1 MLSVKQA
8 AERAGVS
15 DSLVYAWCR
24 DGGLRHSRFGRPGR
38 RGCIRIA
45 PADLE
50 HYLADCISDGTAAN
64 APLVL
69 KHVSVR

>member
-1 MLSVKQA
+1 MLTVKQA
-8 AERAGVS
+8 AVRAGVS

-45 PADLE
+45 TADLE
-50 HYLADCISDGTAAN
+50 RYLADCTRDGTPLN

-69 KHVSVR
+69 KHVAVR

>member
-8 AERAGVS
+8 AAKAGVS
-15 DSLVYAWCR
+15 DSLVYAWCQS
-24 DGGLRHSRFGRPGR
+24 GGLRHSRFGRPGK

-45 PADLE
+45 EADL
-50 HYLADCISDGTAAN
+50 DGFLTGCQQDGRPPA

-69 KHVSVR
+69 KHVALR

>member
-1 MLSVKQA
+1 MSVKQA

-50 HYLADCISDGTAAN
+50 RFLADCTKDGTPAT

-69 KHVSVR
+69 NHVAVR